1 MCIRDSLE
9 QCGGFAYLAEMS
21 KNTPSAAN
29 ILAYA
34 GVVAEKSRLRQL
46 MTVGNSLLSDVQ
58 APKASSAGILESAE
72 GKLFNIAEQ
81 GAMQLNS
88 ETGVNEALDKLLTQL
103 ESMSASDGLTGT
115 PTGFSELDAMTC
127 GLQPGD
133 LALLA
138 ARPSMGKTSLAM
150 AACTAAVGAKPDD
163 HVFVFSLEMPSEQ
176 LMMRLLAME
185 GRVELS
191 RLRSGNMDDEDWAR
205 VSEATGRIIEWK
217 NRLIIDDTLSLIHI

>member
-1 MCIRDSLE
+1 
-9 QCGGFAYLAEMS
+9 
-21 KNTPSAAN
+21 
-29 ILAYA
+29 
-34 GVVAEKSRLRQL
+34 
-46 MTVGNSLLSDVQ
+46 
-58 APKASSAGILESAE
+58 LESAE

-150 AACTAAVGAKPDD
+150 A
-163 HVFVFSLEMPSEQ
+163 
-176 LMMRLLAME
+176 
-185 GRVELS
+185 
-191 RLRSGNMDDEDWAR
+191 
-205 VSEATGRIIEWK
+205 
-217 NRLIIDDTLSLIHI
+217 

>member
-1 MCIRDSLE
+1 MSEMMMPCSYEAEQAVLGGLMLDNDRWDEVILQISPEDLFSRPHRMVFRVMAELAGEGLPLDLITITERLENRGDLE

-21 KNTPSAAN
+21 KTRRLQPISR
-29 ILAYA
+29 IRR
-34 GVVAEKSRLRQL
+34 GGGGESRLRQL

-133 LALLA
+133 LACWPPVLPWGKRRWPWPPA
-138 ARPSMGKTSLAM
+138 QRP
-150 AACTAAVGAKPDD
+150 
-163 HVFVFSLEMPSEQ
+163 
-176 LMMRLLAME
+176 
-185 GRVELS
+185 
-191 RLRSGNMDDEDWAR
+191 
-205 VSEATGRIIEWK
+205 
-217 NRLIIDDTLSLIHI
+217 